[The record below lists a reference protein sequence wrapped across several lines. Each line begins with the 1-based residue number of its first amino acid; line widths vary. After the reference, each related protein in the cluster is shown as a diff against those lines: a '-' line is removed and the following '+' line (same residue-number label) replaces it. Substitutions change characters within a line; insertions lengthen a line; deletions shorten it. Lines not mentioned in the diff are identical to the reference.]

1 MLQKIYFSV
10 FCLKNIFKN
19 AADEGGGGGEGGT
32 VAFMAP
38 LLNLP
43 VVYFE

>member
-19 AADEGGGGGEGGT
+19 AADEGRGGGRGGP
-32 VAFMAP
+32 VVVMAP